1 MKPYADSNL
10 FSRFY
15 LRLSESGKAAALM
28 EAADAEGNT
37 PLPVTWLHRLELA
50 NALQLY
56 VFAGRAGGQIRVT
69 AEQASSAHATFWTDL
84 REAAFLRPVH
94 VELPELEAQF
104 QELALRHT
112 AKHGFRTYD
121 LIHVA
126 SALLLK
132 CDEFWSFDPKASKLA
147 SLEGLR
153 VARLQ

>member
-1 MKPYADSNL
+1 MRAYADSNL

-15 LRLSESGKAAALM
+15 LRLSESGQ
-28 EAADAEGNT
+28 AADWLQAAGAEGGA
-37 PLPVTWLHRLELA
+37 PLPVTWLHRLELV

-56 VFAGRAGGQIRVT
+56 VFAGTAGGQIHVT
-69 AEQASSAHATFWTDL
+69 LEQAASAHATFRADL
-84 REAAFLRPVH
+84 EEAAFLRPVPI
-94 VELPELEAQF
+94 ELPELEAQF
-104 QELALRHT
+104 LELALRHT

-132 CDEFWSFDPKASKLA
+132 CDEFWSFDPEASKLA

-153 VARLQ
+153 VR